1 MAQVSATE
9 LARADQDHLLHPLY
23 HPSEHA
29 EPMIWVKGDGP
40 VLIDVHGREFI
51 DGLAGLWNVNAG
63 HGRQE
68 LAEAA
73 AAQMA
78 ELAYASGYTGSA
90 SVPTIRLAER
100 LTRLAYPNIRA
111 VFFTSGGAESNES
124 AFKTAR
130 WYWKAKGKA
139 DKVKIISRKLGY
151 HGVTIGAMSATGMAA
166 YHKWFDPLAPGFVQT
181 ESPYPYRLEGVRP
194 GETVGQA
201 AARMLEETILRE
213 GPDTVA
219 AFIAEPVQGAG
230 GVIVPPDDY
239 FPRVR
244 EICTR
249 HQILFIADEVI
260 TGFGRTGR
268 WFALGRW
275 NVLPDILSFAKGVTS
290 GYLPLGG
297 IMVSGEIHEAM
308 KTVAP
313 ENRWMHAYT
322 YSGHPTCCA
331 VGLKNLELMEREA
344 LPDRAAKL
352 GQRLLDGLR
361 TLYDLAAVGDVR
373 GLGLMAAVELVEDRA
388 SKRSFDPAKKVGDR
402 INLAMRRRGVFT
414 RNRNEV
420 FMFAPPLVITEAQV
434 DRIVAVLRESIQEV
448 VPGTA

>member
-1 MAQVSATE
+1 MASTTSTE
-9 LARADQDHLLHPLY
+9 LIQADRDHLIHPLH
-23 HPSEHA
+23 HPTLHA
-29 EPMIWVKGDGP
+29 EPLVWVKGRGA
-40 VLIDVHGREFI
+40 VLVDIHGREFI
-51 DGLAGLWNVNAG
+51 DGMAGLWNVNAG
-63 HGRQE
+63 HGREE

-73 AAQMA
+73 AAQMR
-78 ELAYASGYTGSA
+78 ELAYASGYTGCTN
-90 SVPTIRLAER
+90 VPAIRLAER
-100 LTRLAYPNIRA
+100 LTQLSYPNLQA
-111 VFFTSGGAESNES
+111 VFFACGGAEANES

-130 WYWKAKGKA
+130 WYWKAKGRA

-151 HGVTIGAMSATGMAA
+151 HGVTLAALSATGMSQFA
-166 YHKWFDPLAPGFVQT
+166 KWFEPLAPGFVHT
-181 ESPYPYRLEGVRP
+181 EAPYPYRLEGVRL

-213 GPDTVA
+213 GADTVA
-219 AFIAEPVQGAG
+219 AFVAEPVQGAG

-249 HQILFIADEVI
+249 HDVLFIADEVI

-275 NVLPDILSFAKGVTS
+275 NVLPDIVSFAKGVTS
-290 GYLPLGG
+290 GYQPLGG
-297 IMVSGEIHEAM
+297 IIVSRAIHEAIR
-308 KTVAP
+308 TVPP
-313 ENRWMHAYT
+313 ENRWMHQYT

-331 VGLKNLELMEREA
+331 VGLKNLEIIEREG

-361 TLYDLAAVGDVR
+361 SLYEFAAVGDVR

-388 SKRSFDPAKKVGDR
+388 TKKTFEPDKKIGDR
-402 INLAMRRRGVFT
+402 VGQAMQRRGVFT

-420 FMFAPPLVITEAQV
+420 IMFAPPLVITEAQV
-434 DRIVAVLRESIQEV
+434 DRIVSALREAIQEV
-448 VPGTA
+448 LPAKA